1 MNLVDSN
8 PNDVRNSVIYKYR
21 ELDNEPIV
29 AKYLGT
35 EDQPGLNHVKLFR
48 LSEQYLIRSE
58 AYALTNMLA
67 ESASD
72 YNALRGNRIHNYV
85 DEAFNTQEM
94 AITRILSER
103 RLELAYEGHRWYDLR
118 RHNLGIERIDED
130 VVLVPNAK
138 VLPSTDHRFIYMPI
152 PQDEIFANDNMEQ
165 NLGF

>member
-1 MNLVDSN
+1 
-8 PNDVRNSVIYKYR
+8 
-21 ELDNEPIV
+21 
-29 AKYLGT
+29 
-35 EDQPGLNHVKLFR
+35 
-48 LSEQYLIRSE
+48 
-58 AYALTNMLA
+58 
-67 ESASD
+67 
-72 YNALRGNRIHNYV
+72 
-85 DEAFNTQEM
+85 M